1 MAGRAQTRCLRVMQ
15 LSQRPGRC
23 HLGLAVLSTA
33 LTQGQH
39 DLRSYVWG
47 PGQLYL
53 VLGKD
58 KEGPNIA

>member
-23 HLGLAVLSTA
+23 HLGLVLLSTA

-39 DLRSYVWG
+39 DLRSYMWG
-47 PGQLYL
+47 PGQCIWYWA
-53 VLGKD
+53 KTR
-58 KEGPNIA
+58 KGPA